1 MFIVCHRVVDSVVRA
16 ISGHDQAIARWVG
29 ERIGIEAFGQC
40 VAIGIVDEW
49 GNILAGVVYNN
60 YREGVGLEATIAS
73 TSPRWCNRAMLAAI
87 FGYPFDQVGCRRLT
101 AITERKNQPVRA
113 FLCRIGF
120 REEGLLRH
128 GFPSDDAVVYGML
141 REECRWLRT
150 KEAPRACAA

>member
-1 MFIVCHRVVDSVVRA
+1 MNTLIIGQDAV
-16 ISGHDQAIARWVG
+16 ISRWVG
-29 ERIGIEAFGQC
+29 DRVGIASFGHC
-40 VAIGIVDEW
+40 TAIGIA
-49 GNILAGVVYNN
+49 GTAGLIAGVVYNN

-73 TSPRWCNRAMLAAI
+73 TSPRWCNRATLAAI